1 MLFYYSKFKNK
12 HVRDTLKSCIFSV
25 ILSFIIILFS
35 GVLIDLNTCF
45 TYIFVVTF
53 LLGFIKFI
61 IGIISWIRVAFKII
75 MSDYADISKKE
86 LDEEMSYDESTYYD
100 KLKLYLTPNYIIM
113 LDKRFVYFN
122 YSDILWMYV
131 YNKKFNLIGKNKTI
145 KILTS
150 NGKTIKFAK
159 VNANNEKENIIYNEI
174 WNKIIKK
181 NPNIK
186 LGYTNENI
194 DIFNKKVKDI
204 KNNRRLGIKNVRHFI
219 NVMKQFKDD
228 DK

>member
-12 HVRDTLKSCIFSV
+12 HVRGALKACIFSV
-25 ILSFIIILFS
+25 ILGLIIMLFS

-53 LLGFIKFI
+53 ILGFIKFI

-75 MSDYADISKKE
+75 MSDYADISRKE

-159 VNANNEKENIIYNEI
+159 INANNEKENIIYNEI

-186 LGYTNENI
+186 LGYTNENVN
-194 DIFNKKVKDI
+194 IFSKKKI
-204 KNNRRLGIKNVRHFI
+204 
-219 NVMKQFKDD
+219 
-228 DK
+228 

>member
-1 MLFYYSKFKNK
+1 
-12 HVRDTLKSCIFSV
+12 
-25 ILSFIIILFS
+25 
-35 GVLIDLNTCF
+35 
-45 TYIFVVTF
+45 
-53 LLGFIKFI
+53 
-61 IGIISWIRVAFKII
+61 
-75 MSDYADISKKE
+75 
-86 LDEEMSYDESTYYD
+86 
-100 KLKLYLTPNYIIM
+100 M